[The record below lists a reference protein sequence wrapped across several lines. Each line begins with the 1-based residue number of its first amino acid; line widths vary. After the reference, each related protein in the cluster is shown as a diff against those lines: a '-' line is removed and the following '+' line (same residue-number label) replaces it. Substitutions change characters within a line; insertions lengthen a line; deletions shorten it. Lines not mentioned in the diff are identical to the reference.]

1 MRLSY
6 ERERR
11 IVYILIGT
19 GLPALSLF
27 FLWLEHL
34 THFEFLLH
42 LAAIPLEILLGAF
55 IVERGLARKEK
66 EGKRRQ
72 LMYLKSYL
80 FRSEMR
86 EVFISNF
93 GALVSPAISLKKIRA
108 STVSELRR
116 VRDGITTV
124 AYASDEEMER
134 VILEYVRARHAFN
147 VFMEWAATNDFE
159 PIFHDMLYILHFIQD
174 VERFRENNRGTLFV
188 AEARRHPRLWEK
200 TEKILRDGVVKFL
213 DYAIELREKEP
224 EVLEELLDDYLVS
237 AKMRA

>member
-11 IVYILIGT
+11 AVLLLAGL
-19 GLPALSLF
+19 GLPALSALL
-27 FLWLEHL
+27 LWLERL

-55 IVERGLARKEK
+55 LVERWLARKEK

-93 GALVSPAISLKKIRA
+93 DALTSPTISLAGLRDDP
-108 STVSELRR
+108 VSELRW
-116 VRDGITTV
+116 VRDHITKV
-124 AYASDEEMER
+124 VYRSDEEMER
-134 VILEYVRARHAFN
+134 VVLEYVGARHAFQ

-159 PIFHDMLYILHFIQD
+159 SIFHDMLFILHFTQD
-174 VERFRENNRGTLFV
+174 VDRFRERNPGRLFV
-188 AEARRHPRLWEK
+188 TEARLHPRLWEK

-213 DYAIELREKEP
+213 DYVLELREKEP
-224 EVLEELLDDYLVS
+224 EVLEELLEDYLVT
-237 AKMRA
+237 ARMRG